1 MKMSKYFSDANEVN
15 NFNGSEF
22 LNADGGSSAGMGG
35 STSQPYILSIA
46 NSTTDDVATVVV
58 GGAYTNLQA
67 TNQGNVAAITITMG
81 IAGLT
86 YLEFLYQS
94 MNKPFVTG
102 LTYLSSANAS
112 QVLETLKI
120 SQKVLK
126 QKRHGL
132 IE

>member
-58 GGAYTNLQA
+58 GGAYRLQ
-67 TNQGNVAAITITMG
+67 TT
-81 IAGLT
+81 
-86 YLEFLYQS
+86 
-94 MNKPFVTG
+94 VT
-102 LTYLSSANAS
+102 LQLLLSLWVY
-112 QVLETLKI
+112 QVLHMEKCFINL
-120 SQKVLK
+120 
-126 QKRHGL
+126 
-132 IE
+132 